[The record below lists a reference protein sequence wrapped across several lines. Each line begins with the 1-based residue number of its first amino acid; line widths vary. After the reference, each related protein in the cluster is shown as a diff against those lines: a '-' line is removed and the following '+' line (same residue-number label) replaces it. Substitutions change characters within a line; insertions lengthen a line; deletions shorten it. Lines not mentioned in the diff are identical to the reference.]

1 MTMAK
6 YLTKYNVLINQ
17 IDLHQVINDDEFI
30 EQATKWTISQVT
42 NVFAQSFNDVDI
54 QINDLKAFLQF
65 PFSHLDHL
73 ESKQHNSQMSTI
85 VNNLMNG
92 ELEDVDPSK
101 QIFISKMKEQF
112 LEQMIQIYFKLNDN
126 QDAQMCVFAFI
137 CEVTHL
143 ALDESASDSITA
155 KLNDFFIPCIKKIA
169 RPTCYSEE
177 IQTAYIDL
185 IFGLLNKSIPFLK
198 STAGSDFVITIAIVP
213 TLSKHDK

>member
-1 MTMAK
+1 MAK

-54 QINDLKAFLQF
+54 QISDLKAFLQF

-112 LEQMIQIYFKLNDN
+112 LEQMIQIYSKLNDN

>member
-1 MTMAK
+1 MAK

-54 QINDLKAFLQF
+54 QISDLKAFLQF

-92 ELEDVDPSK
+92 EL
-101 QIFISKMKEQF
+101 
-112 LEQMIQIYFKLNDN
+112 
-126 QDAQMCVFAFI
+126 
-137 CEVTHL
+137 
-143 ALDESASDSITA
+143 
-155 KLNDFFIPCIKKIA
+155 
-169 RPTCYSEE
+169 
-177 IQTAYIDL
+177 
-185 IFGLLNKSIPFLK
+185 
-198 STAGSDFVITIAIVP
+198 
-213 TLSKHDK
+213 

>member
-1 MTMAK
+1 
-6 YLTKYNVLINQ
+6 
-17 IDLHQVINDDEFI
+17 
-30 EQATKWTISQVT
+30 
-42 NVFAQSFNDVDI
+42 
-54 QINDLKAFLQF
+54 
-65 PFSHLDHL
+65 
-73 ESKQHNSQMSTI
+73 
-85 VNNLMNG
+85 
-92 ELEDVDPSK
+92 
-101 QIFISKMKEQF
+101 MKEQF
-112 LEQMIQIYFKLNDN
+112 LEQMIQIYSKLNDN

-185 IFGLLNKSIPFLK
+185 IFGLLKKSIPFLK